1 MAKEQT
7 NATDVSVKNIS
18 IRSATGSFSLVDSFL
33 ELSVFEN
40 IFRPCMSA
48 SLVLSDSQNI
58 PYKLP
63 IIGEETVDID
73 IMITGFEGT
82 KDEKVFSIKPPP
94 FHVNSISNRD
104 FTKPKAQIFTLD
116 LISEQYMSS
125 LHSKVSKSYK
135 NQKISSIVEDIYRTY
150 IDDGTGFLFVEPT
163 DRNET
168 VIIPNLNPF
177 DSIKW
182 LTKRAIQNDSA
193 SVNYLFFETIAG
205 TSFISLDSLAQ
216 VEPICTFIQK
226 QRVDDPT
233 GVENISVNIFKIDS
247 FTFLNQFD
255 KSKNIKRGVY
265 SSKLITHDIVRKK
278 IVQSEYNGFNE
289 WFGFNHCGM
298 FPTQSNADVETKSAS
313 VNRTSFGP
321 GNSENAFQIT
331 NEKALGDMTDSKVEF
346 YPKHYQM
353 YSSNRGDYYDNNVES
368 WKLRRSGH
376 VGVYDGIALL
386 LEISGNSMLRVGH
399 TVTLELP
406 SPQTTDKDDATDDIN
421 DKFLS
426 GTYMI
431 TAIQHIFSK
440 IKPTE
445 QKVTYN
451 MKIEVV
457 KDGLEDMV
465 ETRESRK
472 ED

>member
-18 IRSATGSFSLVDSFL
+18 IRSATGSFSLVDNFL

-205 TSFISLDSLAQ
+205 TSFMSLDSLAQ

-298 FPTQSNADVETKSAS
+298 FPTQSNADIETKSAS

>member
-1 MAKEQT
+1 MAKKQT

-18 IRSATGSFSLVDSFL
+18 IRSATGSFSLVNSFL

-73 IMITGFEGT
+73 IMVKGFEGT
-82 KDEKVFSIKPPP
+82 KDEKIFSIKPPP
-94 FHVNSISNRD
+94 FHVNSISSRD

-150 IDDGTGFLFVEPT
+150 IDDETGLLFIEST

-182 LTKRAIQNDSA
+182 LTKRTISGDSG
-193 SVNYLFFETIAG
+193 SVNYLFFETMQG
-205 TSFISLDSLAQ
+205 TSFMSLDSLAQ

-226 QRVDDPT
+226 QRVDDPA
-233 GVENISVNIFKIDS
+233 GVENMSANIFKINS

-298 FPTQSNADVETKSAS
+298 FPTQSNADIETKSAS

-321 GNSENAFQIT
+321 GNSENAFHIT

-353 YSSNRGDYYDNNVES
+353 YSSNRGDYYDNHVES
-368 WKLRRSGH
+368 WKLRRNGH
-376 VGVYDGIALL
+376 VGVYDGIAIL

-399 TVTLELP
+399 TVTLILP
-406 SPQTTDKDDATDDIN
+406 SPQTTDKDNASDDIN

>member
-18 IRSATGSFSLVDSFL
+18 IRSATGSFSLVDNFL

-73 IMITGFEGT
+73 IMVKGFEGT

-205 TSFISLDSLAQ
+205 TSFMSLDSLAQ

>member
-18 IRSATGSFSLVDSFL
+18 IRSATGSFSLVDNFL

-205 TSFISLDSLAQ
+205 TSFMSLDSLAQ

>member
-18 IRSATGSFSLVDSFL
+18 IRSATGSFSLVDNFL

-205 TSFISLDSLAQ
+205 TSFMSLDSLAQ

-298 FPTQSNADVETKSAS
+298 FPTQSNADIETKSAS

-406 SPQTTDKDDATDDIN
+406 SPQTTDKDDASDDIN

>member
-7 NATDVSVKNIS
+7 NATDVSVKKIS
-18 IRSATGSFSLVDSFL
+18 IRSAMGSFGLTDSFL

-82 KDEKVFSIKPPP
+82 KDEKIFSIKPPP
-94 FHVNSISNRD
+94 FHVNSISSRD
-104 FTKPKAQIFTLD
+104 FTKPKAQMFTLD

-150 IDDGTGFLFVEPT
+150 IDDGTGLLFIEPT

-168 VIIPNLNPF
+168 IIIPNLNPF

-182 LTKRAIQNDSA
+182 LTKRTISGDSD
-193 SVNYLFFETIAG
+193 SVNYLFFETMQG
-205 TSFISLDSLAQ
+205 TSFMSLDSLAQ

-233 GVENISVNIFKIDS
+233 GVENMSANIFKINS

-255 KSKNIKRGVY
+255 KTKNIKRGVY

-289 WFGFNHCGM
+289 WFGFSHCGM
-298 FPTQSNADVETKSAS
+298 FPTQSNADIETKSAS
-313 VNRTSFGP
+313 VTRTSFGP
-321 GNSENAFQIT
+321 GSSENAFHIT

-376 VGVYDGIALL
+376 VGVYDGIAIL

-399 TVTLELP
+399 TVTLILP
-406 SPQTTDKDDATDDIN
+406 SPQTTDRDSASDDIN

-457 KDGLEDMV
+457 KDGLENMV